1 MPMHPLTADGG
12 EVTVLRS
19 LAAYSYGAWDVSWP
33 DSVPEEQQPDPGE
46 GRQFG
51 YFADFNRTPGRM
63 GRRFVRND
71 VSITAAEYI
80 NGELVPH
87 SGVSDVEDVLD
98 SAENRTSG
106 EAYLEREIPD
116 GGLGGMI
123 PYLDFGVDDI
133 VPVSFWGK
141 LMFLP
146 VTEIRLVSSVGDSK
160 NYVVHVGGS
169 LLADIEA
176 RNKDY
181 NEMARLIAQERR
193 ERTRSVNSVERSA
206 SRAQSTADRVRTEFD
221 ELKARVE
228 RDARVVA
235 DEISRTVSQADF
247 EEYNGQLHARLWGEQ
262 GEFNR
267 ITADSL
273 SKQEQINAQQTEIN
287 KQRSQF
293 EAQQHTINDQQKEIN
308 RQQGVVSAQNQQILG
323 VIQENLRLQS
333 IITSGMPR
341 IVHID
346 TGKSN
351 LWTSSSGAVSTGDA
365 FGSVVFNSGGLNPR
379 GSTTFTAKPGWV
391 GTVLMLAVSD
401 NGSSDVTSAAI
412 TESNRTHT
420 SVAGGLYGNYK
431 SATVFIFPASKES

>member
-1 MPMHPLTADGG
+1 M
-12 EVTVLRS
+12 V
-19 LAAYSYGAWDVSWP
+19 
-33 DSVPEEQQPDPGE
+33 
-46 GRQFG
+46 
-51 YFADFNRTPGRM
+51 
-63 GRRFVRND
+63 
-71 VSITAAEYI
+71 
-80 NGELVPH
+80 
-87 SGVSDVEDVLD
+87 
-98 SAENRTSG
+98 
-106 EAYLEREIPD
+106 
-116 GGLGGMI
+116 

-193 ERTRSVNSVERSA
+193 ERTKSVNSVERSA
-206 SRAQSTADRVRTEFD
+206 SRAQSTADRVRTDFD
-221 ELKARVE
+221 ELAKRVE
-228 RDARVVA
+228 RDAQA
-235 DEISRTVSQADF
+235 LAIEIDGLVTSADF
-247 EEYNGQLHARLWGEQ
+247 KEYDGELQERLWGEQ

-273 SKQEQINAQQTEIN
+273 SKQEQIN

-293 EAQQHTINDQQKEIN
+293 EAQQKLINDQQKEIN